1 MRQIKFP
8 RTSPLLLGLLVV
20 VTLNQWARIVD
31 DSSSSPTAI
40 VAQGEE
46 RFPMNSLGE
55 ARSFSNYWVVVE
67 AINEIIGPIE
77 GEGGGAREGYAS
89 RTIEVV
95 VEVLVW
101 RSDSKI
107 QLSNNFNMPLL
118 GYAVQDGQQI
128 PLNYEGAQRMEI
140 GEKYLIGLIVE
151 PEGITL
157 ASPRAVFK
165 MSGGLVDQVS
175 DAKEHGDL
183 LNRLVGLSAGEVG
196 RELSIASPAVPDSL
210 GTFDERLEIYNK

>member
-107 QLSNNFNMPLL
+107 QLSNNFNMP
-118 GYAVQDGQQI
+118 
-128 PLNYEGAQRMEI
+128 
-140 GEKYLIGLIVE
+140 
-151 PEGITL
+151 
-157 ASPRAVFK
+157 
-165 MSGGLVDQVS
+165 
-175 DAKEHGDL
+175 
-183 LNRLVGLSAGEVG
+183 
-196 RELSIASPAVPDSL
+196 
-210 GTFDERLEIYNK
+210 